1 MLSGTMLLRAVVTLL
16 LAVCLPPTALAQTP
30 APTTGPVR
38 GTAAATGPVRVAI
51 AGLVHGHVTG
61 FMRRVQGRAADMELV
76 GVFEPD
82 AALRKAFRERYELPE
97 DRMFASLEDLLQ
109 RAKPEAIAAFSSTR
123 DHRPI
128 IEAAAARGVHVMVEK
143 PLAVSVKDAR
153 AIEAAAAK
161 GRIHVITNYETTWY
175 PSHHAIWRLLKEQKA
190 GGALRKMVVMD
201 GHEGPKE
208 INVQPE
214 FLAWLRDPVQN
225 GGGALFDFGC
235 YGANLM
241 TWLMDG
247 QRPIAVTAT
256 TQRFKPAIYPDV
268 DDEATIVVEY
278 PGAQGIAQASWN
290 WPFGRKDLEVYAE
303 RAYADRHRRQQRAR
317 AAARR
322 PGDHRGA
329 RRRAARRAGRDQ
341 LSRGGRPRPPEAGG
355 PVVPGQQ
362 PGGGGNPRR
371 RPGVR
376 EDRQARRASAL
387 ARRRVAPETSRGIDV
402 AFRRRYAQREA
413 IALPGRPGRSPPPR
427 RARAR

>member
-1 MLSGTMLLRAVVTLL
+1 MLSGTMLLRAVVLLL

-38 GTAAATGPVRVAI
+38 GAAAATGPVRVAI

-97 DRMFASLEDLLQ
+97 DRMFASLEDLLL
-109 RAKPEAIAAFSSTR
+109 RAKPEAVAAFSSTR

-175 PSHHAIWRLLKEQKA
+175 PSHHALWRLLKEQKA

-303 RAYADRHRRQQRAR
+303 RAYAIATGGNSVRVRLPGVPEITAALGDVPLDERDEISYLAAVVRGRLTPAGLSSL
-317 AAARR
+317 ANNLVVVEILDAARESAKTGKR
-322 PGDHRGA
+322 VV
-329 RRRAARRAGRDQ
+329 
-341 LSRGGRPRPPEAGG
+341 LPR
-355 PVVPGQQ
+355 
-362 PGGGGNPRR
+362 
-371 RPGVR
+371 
-376 EDRQARRASAL
+376 
-387 ARRRVAPETSRGIDV
+387 
-402 AFRRRYAQREA
+402 
-413 IALPGRPGRSPPPR
+413 
-427 RARAR
+427 

>member
-1 MLSGTMLLRAVVTLL
+1 MLSGTMLLRAVLLLL
-16 LAVCLPPTALAQTP
+16 LAACLPPAALAQTP
-30 APTTGPVR
+30 AAKPP
-38 GTAAATGPVRVAI
+38 AATGPVRVAI

-61 FMRRVQGRAADMELV
+61 FMRRIQGRATDMELV
-76 GVFEPD
+76 GVYEPD
-82 AALRKAFRERYELPE
+82 AALRKAFAERYGIAA

-109 RAKPEAIAAFSSTR
+109 RARPEAVAAFSSTR
-123 DHRPI
+123 DHRAI
-128 IEAAAARGVHVMVEK
+128 VEAAAPHGVHVMVEK

-153 AIEAAAAK
+153 AIEAAAIK

-175 PSHHAIWRLLKEQKA
+175 PSHRAIWQLLKEQKA

-214 FLAWLRDPVQN
+214 FLAWLRDPAQN

-247 QRPIAVTAT
+247 QRPVAVSAT

-303 RAYADRHRRQQRAR
+303 RAYAVATGGNSVRVRLPGVPETTAALGDVPLDERDEISYLAAVVRGRLKPDGLSSLANNLVVVEILD
-317 AAARR
+317 AARES
-322 PGDHRGA
+322 A
-329 RRRAARRAGRDQ
+329 RTGKR
-341 LSRGGRPRPPEAGG
+341 
-355 PVVPGQQ
+355 VV
-362 PGGGGNPRR
+362 
-371 RPGVR
+371 
-376 EDRQARRASAL
+376 L
-387 ARRRVAPETSRGIDV
+387 
-402 AFRRRYAQREA
+402 QR
-413 IALPGRPGRSPPPR
+413 
-427 RARAR
+427 

>member
-1 MLSGTMLLRAVVTLL
+1 MLSGTMLLRAVALLL
-16 LAVCLPPTALAQTP
+16 LAACLPPAALAQTP
-30 APTTGPVR
+30 AAATGPDQR
-38 GTAAATGPVRVAI
+38 AAAHTGPVRVAI

-61 FMRRVQGRAADMELV
+61 FMRQLQGRGSDMELV
-76 GVFEPD
+76 AVFEPD
-82 AALRKAFRERYELPE
+82 AALRKAFRERYNVAE
-97 DRMFASLEDLLQ
+97 DKMFASLEDLLQ

-128 IEAAAARGVHVMVEK
+128 IEAAAPHGVHVMVEK

-153 AIEAAAAK
+153 AIEAAATK

-175 PSHHAIWRLLKEQKA
+175 PSHRAIWQLLKEQKA

-214 FLAWLRDPVQN
+214 FLAWLRDPAQN
-225 GGGALFDFGC
+225 GAGALFDFGC

-303 RAYADRHRRQQRAR
+303 RAYAIATGGNSVRVRLPGVPETTAALGDTPPDERDAISYLAAVVRGRLTPSGLSSLANNLVVVEILD
-317 AAARR
+317 AARESAKTGKR
-322 PGDHRGA
+322 
-329 RRRAARRAGRDQ
+329 
-341 LSRGGRPRPPEAGG
+341 
-355 PVVPGQQ
+355 VVLT
-362 PGGGGNPRR
+362 R
-371 RPGVR
+371 
-376 EDRQARRASAL
+376 
-387 ARRRVAPETSRGIDV
+387 
-402 AFRRRYAQREA
+402 
-413 IALPGRPGRSPPPR
+413 
-427 RARAR
+427 

>member
-1 MLSGTMLLRAVVTLL
+1 MLSGTMLLRAVLLLL
-16 LAVCLPPTALAQTP
+16 LAACLPPAALAQMP
-30 APTTGPVR
+30 APTTGPV
-38 GTAAATGPVRVAI
+38 GGAAATGPVRVAI

-61 FMRRVQGRAADMELV
+61 FMRRIQGRATDMELV
-76 GVFEPD
+76 GVYEPD
-82 AALRKAFRERYELPE
+82 AALRKAFAERYGIAA

-109 RAKPEAIAAFSSTR
+109 RARPEAVAAFSSTR
-123 DHRPI
+123 DHRAI
-128 IEAAAARGVHVMVEK
+128 VEAAAPHGVHVMVEK

-153 AIEAAAAK
+153 AIEAAAIK

-175 PSHHAIWRLLKEQKA
+175 PSHRAIWQLLKEQKA

-214 FLAWLRDPVQN
+214 FLAWLRDPAQN

-247 QRPIAVTAT
+247 QRPVAVSAT

-303 RAYADRHRRQQRAR
+303 RAYAVATGGNSVRVRLPGVPETTAALGDVPLDERDEISYLAAVVRGRLKPSGLSSLANNLVVVEILD
-317 AAARR
+317 AARESAKTGKR
-322 PGDHRGA
+322 
-329 RRRAARRAGRDQ
+329 
-341 LSRGGRPRPPEAGG
+341 
-355 PVVPGQQ
+355 VV
-362 PGGGGNPRR
+362 
-371 RPGVR
+371 
-376 EDRQARRASAL
+376 L
-387 ARRRVAPETSRGIDV
+387 
-402 AFRRRYAQREA
+402 QR
-413 IALPGRPGRSPPPR
+413 
-427 RARAR
+427 

>member
-1 MLSGTMLLRAVVTLL
+1 MLSGTMLLRAVFLLL
-16 LAVCLPPTALAQTP
+16 LAACLPPAALAQTP
-30 APTTGPVR
+30 AAAPP
-38 GTAAATGPVRVAI
+38 AAATGPVRVAI

-61 FMRRVQGRAADMELV
+61 FMRQLQGRTADMELV
-76 GVFEPD
+76 GVYEPD
-82 AALRKAFRERYELPE
+82 AGLRKAFSERYGVAA
-97 DRMFASLEDLLQ
+97 DKMFASLDDLLLKV
-109 RAKPEAIAAFSSTR
+109 KPEAVAAFSSTR

-128 IEAAAARGVHVMVEK
+128 IEAAAARGIHVMVEK

-153 AIEAAAAK
+153 AIEAAATK
-161 GRIHVITNYETTWY
+161 GRIEVITNYETTWY
-175 PSHHAIWRLLKEQKA
+175 PSHRAIWQLLKEQKA

-214 FLAWLRDPVQN
+214 FLAWLRDPAQN
-225 GGGALFDFGC
+225 GAGALFDFGC

-303 RAYADRHRRQQRAR
+303 KAYAIATGGNSVRVRLPGVPETAGALGDVPLDERDAISYLGAVVRGRLKPSGLSSLANNLVVVEILD
-317 AAARR
+317 AARES
-322 PGDHRGA
+322 A
-329 RRRAARRAGRDQ
+329 RTGKRVV
-341 LSRGGRPRPPEAGG
+341 LPR
-355 PVVPGQQ
+355 
-362 PGGGGNPRR
+362 
-371 RPGVR
+371 
-376 EDRQARRASAL
+376 
-387 ARRRVAPETSRGIDV
+387 
-402 AFRRRYAQREA
+402 
-413 IALPGRPGRSPPPR
+413 
-427 RARAR
+427 

>member
-1 MLSGTMLLRAVVTLL
+1 MLSGTMLLRAVVLLL
-16 LAVCLPPTALAQTP
+16 LAVGLPPAAAAQTP
-30 APTTGPVR
+30 APTIGPVH
-38 GTAAATGPVRVAI
+38 GAATTTGPVRVAI

-61 FMRRVQGRAADMELV
+61 FMRRVQDRAADMELV

-82 AALRKAFRERYELPE
+82 AALRKAFRERYEMAE

-109 RAKPEAIAAFSSTR
+109 RAKPEAVAAFSSTR

-128 IEAAAARGVHVMVEK
+128 VEAAAARGVHVMVEK

-175 PSHHAIWRLLKEQKA
+175 PSHRAIWRLLKEQKA

-208 INVQPE
+208 IGVEPE
-214 FLAWLRDPVQN
+214 FLAWLRDPAQN

-247 QRPIAVTAT
+247 QRPVAVTAT

-303 RAYADRHRRQQRAR
+303 RAYAIATGGNSVRVRLPGVPETTAALGDTPVDERDEISYLAAVVRGRLTPAGLSSL
-317 AAARR
+317 ANNLVVVEILDAARESAKTGKR
-322 PGDHRGA
+322 
-329 RRRAARRAGRDQ
+329 
-341 LSRGGRPRPPEAGG
+341 
-355 PVVPGQQ
+355 VV
-362 PGGGGNPRR
+362 
-371 RPGVR
+371 
-376 EDRQARRASAL
+376 L
-387 ARRRVAPETSRGIDV
+387 
-402 AFRRRYAQREA
+402 QR
-413 IALPGRPGRSPPPR
+413 
-427 RARAR
+427 

>member
-1 MLSGTMLLRAVVTLL
+1 MLSGTMLLRAVLL
-16 LAVCLPPTALAQTP
+16 LLLTACLPPAAAAQTP
-30 APTTGPVR
+30 TPPPAK
-38 GTAAATGPVRVAI
+38 ASGPVRVAI

-61 FMRRVQGRAADMELV
+61 FMRRIQGRDADLELV
-76 GVFEPD
+76 GVYEPD
-82 AALRKAFRERYELPE
+82 AALRKAFSERYKIAE
-97 DRMFASLEDLLQ
+97 DRMFASLDELL
-109 RAKPEAIAAFSSTR
+109 AKVKPEAIAAFSSTR

-128 IEAAAARGVHVMVEK
+128 IEAAAPHGVHVMVEK

-153 AIEAAAAK
+153 AIEAAATK

-175 PSHHAIWRLLKEQKA
+175 PSHRAIWQLLKEQKA

-225 GGGALFDFGC
+225 GAGALFDFGC

-256 TQRFKPAIYPDV
+256 TQRFKPAIYPNV
-268 DDEATIVVEY
+268 DDEATILVEY

-303 RAYADRHRRQQRAR
+303 RAYAIAT
-317 AAARR
+317 
-322 PGDHRGA
+322 
-329 RRRAARRAGRDQ
+329 
-341 LSRGGRPRPPEAGG
+341 
-355 PVVPGQQ
+355 
-362 PGGGGNPRR
+362 GGNNVRVR
-371 RPGVR
+371 LPGVPETTAALGDVPLDER
-376 EDRQARRASAL
+376 DEISYLAAVVRGRLAPSGLSAL
-387 ARRRVAPETSRGIDV
+387 ANNLVVVEILDAARESAKTGKRVV
-402 AFRRRYAQREA
+402 
-413 IALPGRPGRSPPPR
+413 LPR
-427 RARAR
+427 

>member
-1 MLSGTMLLRAVVTLL
+1 MLSGTMLQRAVVLL
-16 LAVCLPPTALAQTP
+16 VLAACLPPTAAAQTP
-30 APTTGPVR
+30 APTP
-38 GTAAATGPVRVAI
+38 AATTTGPVRVAI

-61 FMRRVQGRAADMELV
+61 FMRQLQSRAADMELV

-82 AALRKAFRERYELPE
+82 AALRQAFRGRYGIAE
-97 DRMFASLEDLLQ
+97 DRMFASLDDLLQ
-109 RAKPEAIAAFSSTR
+109 RAKPEAVAAFSSTR

-128 IEAAAARGVHVMVEK
+128 VEAAAAHGVHVMVEK

-175 PSHHAIWRLLKEQKA
+175 PSHRAIWRLLKEQKA

-214 FLAWLRDPVQN
+214 FLAWLRDPAQN

-303 RAYADRHRRQQRAR
+303 RAYAIATGGNSVRVRLPGVPETTAALGDAPLDEQDAISYLGAVVRGRLTPAGLSSL
-317 AAARR
+317 ANNLVVVEILDAARES
-322 PGDHRGA
+322 A
-329 RRRAARRAGRDQ
+329 RTGKR
-341 LSRGGRPRPPEAGG
+341 
-355 PVVPGQQ
+355 VV
-362 PGGGGNPRR
+362 
-371 RPGVR
+371 
-376 EDRQARRASAL
+376 L
-387 ARRRVAPETSRGIDV
+387 
-402 AFRRRYAQREA
+402 QR
-413 IALPGRPGRSPPPR
+413 
-427 RARAR
+427 

>member
-1 MLSGTMLLRAVVTLL
+1 MLSGTMLLRAVVLLL
-16 LAVCLPPTALAQTP
+16 LAACLPPAALAQTP
-30 APTTGPVR
+30 AAATGPDQR
-38 GTAAATGPVRVAI
+38 AAAHTGPVRVAI

-61 FMRRVQGRAADMELV
+61 FMRQLQGRGSDMELV
-76 GVFEPD
+76 AVFEPD
-82 AALRKAFRERYELPE
+82 AALRKAFRERYNVAE
-97 DRMFASLEDLLQ
+97 DKMFASLEDLLQ

-128 IEAAAARGVHVMVEK
+128 IEAAAPHGVHVMVEK

-175 PSHHAIWRLLKEQKA
+175 PSHRAIWQLLKEQKA

-208 INVQPE
+208 IKVQPE
-214 FLAWLRDPVQN
+214 FLAWLRDPAQN
-225 GGGALFDFGC
+225 GAGALFDFGC

-247 QRPIAVTAT
+247 QRPLAVTAT

-290 WPFGRKDLEVYAE
+290 WPFGRKDLEVYGERGYAIATGGASLRTRFGDAE
-303 RAYADRHRRQQRAR
+303 SQRTLDPLPPGDRDEVAYLVSVVRGERKPSGLSSLENNMIVTEILS
-317 AAARR
+317 AARES
-322 PGDHRGA
+322 A
-329 RRRAARRAGRDQ
+329 RTGRTI
-341 LSRGGRPRPPEAGG
+341 S
-355 PVVPGQQ
+355 
-362 PGGGGNPRR
+362 
-371 RPGVR
+371 
-376 EDRQARRASAL
+376 L
-387 ARRRVAPETSRGIDV
+387 AR
-402 AFRRRYAQREA
+402 
-413 IALPGRPGRSPPPR
+413 
-427 RARAR
+427 

>member
-1 MLSGTMLLRAVVTLL
+1 MLSGTMLLRAVVLLL

-38 GTAAATGPVRVAI
+38 GAAAATGPVRVAI
-51 AGLVHGHVTG
+51 VGLVHGHVTG

-97 DRMFASLEDLLQ
+97 DRMFASLEDLLL

-175 PSHHAIWRLLKEQKA
+175 PSHHALWRLLKEQKA

-303 RAYADRHRRQQRAR
+303 RAYAIATGGNNVRVRLPGVPETTAALGDVPLDERDEISYLAAVVRGRLTPAGLSSL
-317 AAARR
+317 ANNLVVVEILDAARESAKTGKR
-322 PGDHRGA
+322 VV
-329 RRRAARRAGRDQ
+329 
-341 LSRGGRPRPPEAGG
+341 LPR
-355 PVVPGQQ
+355 
-362 PGGGGNPRR
+362 
-371 RPGVR
+371 
-376 EDRQARRASAL
+376 
-387 ARRRVAPETSRGIDV
+387 
-402 AFRRRYAQREA
+402 
-413 IALPGRPGRSPPPR
+413 
-427 RARAR
+427 